1 MTIFS
6 NTIRNKD
13 SVALGNKVTWLQISE
28 TNHWFINLVSS
39 SITNQSE
46 VVILTRTNRRKLFV
60 SRDCRPLCRVV
71 TVLTLCLLLF
81 FRWFL
86 FYDKEIMFK
95 LLTVNFS
102 NASE

>member
-13 SVALGNKVTWLQISE
+13 SVALGNKVTWLLISE

-60 SRDCRPLCRVV
+60 SRDLSRACRRLQTIVSRCNCLNTLFAFVFSLV
-71 TVLTLCLLLF
+71 FVL
-81 FRWFL
+81 
-86 FYDKEIMFK
+86 
-95 LLTVNFS
+95 
-102 NASE
+102 